1 MPASSSIADRLS
13 VPLHRAR
20 ARYARSPL
28 RRFLNWW
35 GGELATLLPASW
47 RALFAEAQARVLY
60 VVTADALEIHI
71 EDSGRDLL
79 LRSIALEQSDV
90 DLAAQV
96 DAALGASRVERARWL
111 LLPGGQVLRRTI
123 PLPAAAIERLRDVVI
138 HEIDR
143 QTPFRTDQVCFDC
156 RVLDVDATSKIAQV
170 ELLVLPKDKLEA
182 ALAPLG
188 GLADRL
194 SGVDARDATSRDQP
208 GQPLQCNLLP
218 LERRQ
223 RRDRRAQWLHLG
235 LAAFA
240 LIALLFALTQM
251 LDNRSAAVV
260 RLEAIAAARHDQARV
275 VGALKQQL
283 EDATEGANFLARA
296 RAEKPPMLAL
306 LADMSARIPDNTYLE
321 RFSEQDGQLY
331 LTGLSS
337 DPAGLV
343 AKLQASSLL
352 RTPALSGSVQ
362 PDATSKLLRFTLAAQ
377 LVGTP
382 AAGVK
387 PDAATR
393 SGAAQSGAPNASSQ
407 R

>member
-1 MPASSSIADRLS
+1 MPASSSIANRLS

-28 RRFLNWW
+28 HQFLNWW
-35 GGELATLLPASW
+35 GGELAALLPASW

-60 VVTADALEIHI
+60 VVTPDALEVHI
-71 EDSGRDLL
+71 EDSGRDAL
-79 LRSIALEQSDV
+79 LRSIALEEPDA
-90 DLAAQV
+90 DLAMQV
-96 DAALGASRVERARWL
+96 DAALGANRVERARWL

-156 RVLDVDATSKIAQV
+156 RVLDVDATTKIAQV

-188 GLADRL
+188 ALADRL
-194 SGVDARDATSRDQP
+194 SGVDARDHT

-223 RRDRRAQWLHLG
+223 RRDQRALWLHLG
-235 LAAFA
+235 LAVVA
-240 LIALLFALTQM
+240 LVALLFALTQM
-251 LDNRSAAVV
+251 LDNRRAAVA
-260 RLEAIAAARHDQARV
+260 RLETVAAARHDQARA

-283 EDATEGANFLARA
+283 EDATEGASFLARA
-296 RAEKPPMLAL
+296 RAEKPPMLAV

-321 RFSEQDGQLY
+321 RLSEQEGQIY
-331 LTGLSS
+331 LIGQSS

-362 PDATSKLLRFTLAAQ
+362 PDAASKLLRFTLSAQ
-377 LVGTP
+377 LAGTP
-382 AAGVK
+382 MAGTT
-387 PDAATR
+387 PA
-393 SGAAQSGAPNASSQ
+393 GAGQTGAPNAPSQ